1 MTKTTKLD
9 NAETRAIEEQ
19 IKELRKQQQRAQRE
33 LMDGLRLVNQA
44 TTHALTGSLPTSGAL
59 ADYLGN
65 DADNLPYAYVQYVTA
80 AQTLMRELLDATREK
95 REERYNKQIESAKRA
110 RETRAHDS
118 DSDSD
123 NVVDNGSDSES
134 DNNVDNDD
142 THIDDV
148 VDDRETLERIE
159 TSGIDY
165 TAPIPVPPVSL
176 D

>member
-1 MTKTTKLD
+1 MAKTKLD
-9 NAETRAIEEQ
+9 NAETRAIEDQ

-33 LMDGLRLVNQA
+33 LMDGLRLINQA
-44 TTHALTGSLPTSGAL
+44 TTHALTGSLPASGAL

-95 REERYNKQIESAKRA
+95 REKRYEKQVASAQRA
-110 RETRAHDS
+110 RDVRAS
-118 DSDSD
+118 ESESD
-123 NVVDNGSDSES
+123 NTIDNGSDSER
-134 DNNVDNDD
+134 DNIVDNDD

-165 TAPIPVPPVSL
+165 TAPIPAPPVSL

>member
-1 MTKTTKLD
+1 MTRTKLD
-9 NAETRAIEEQ
+9 NDETRAIEEQ

-65 DADNLPYAYVQYVTA
+65 DEDNLPYAYVQYVTA
-80 AQTLMRELLDATREK
+80 AQTLMRDLLDATRAK
-95 REERYNKQIESAKRA
+95 REERYNKQTESAKRA
-110 RETRAHDS
+110 RQARAHDS
-118 DSDSD
+118 DSESD
-123 NVVDNGSDSES
+123 NTVDNGSDSER
-134 DNNVDNDD
+134 DNIVDNDD